1 MNRTRIVQH
10 QDLLDIVSFLCEYRG
25 YRFEHVKG
33 QRIYTHPAAIK
44 VPRPQRGSEI
54 YIGKLGKNV
63 MEDQL
68 VPLFERLGRLYEFRM
83 MTDSQFRSRGFAFA
97 TYFEMHNADRAIR
110 KLDSL
115 ELEDGVKIVVEKSVD
130 NRTLYLNGLDP
141 NVTEED
147 VKNLLNIYLEGIQR
161 VSVLPSR
168 RDYNLNRGYGFVE
181 FSSHRQATIARHS
194 LVWNNLTLLDQ
205 GLQVDWAETSPPRC
219 GVDQPTNMRTLYMR
233 NIPLEFSDRD
243 LKRAIKK
250 RLQHVHVQNVYKNIN
265 QNHAYVYFV
274 KRKAAR
280 KAFNQLQGFRIE
292 GNKVQVE
299 WALPKMQK
307 VKLPDHTDELA
318 LLNRRRNIDQVN
330 AKPFTVPPYP
340 RRSLN
345 LDCRKLEQS
354 TGANAPRK
362 ITKFVQDTAINC

>member
-1 MNRTRIVQH
+1 MHNQSYQQHASFPLSAHSFPAPQTSGRLASTRVATIMNRTRLVQH
-10 QDLLDIVSFLCEYRG
+10 QDLLDVVSFLCEYRG

-33 QRIYTHPAAIK
+33 QRIYTHPVAIK

-54 YIGKLGKNV
+54 YIGKLGKNM

-68 VPLFERLGRLYEFRM
+68 VPLFERMGRLYEFRM

-97 TYFEMHNADRAIR
+97 TYFEMHNAERAIR
-110 KLDSL
+110 KLDNL

-130 NRTLYLNGLDP
+130 NRTLYLSEYYLLKLLYTSDVTIFFAVQIERFLRFTDGLDP

-219 GVDQPTNMRTLYMR
+219 GVDQPTNVT
-233 NIPLEFSDRD
+233 
-243 LKRAIKK
+243 
-250 RLQHVHVQNVYKNIN
+250 IN
-265 QNHAYVYFV
+265 FFYV
-274 KRKAAR
+274 
-280 KAFNQLQGFRIE
+280 AFIF
-292 GNKVQVE
+292 
-299 WALPKMQK
+299 
-307 VKLPDHTDELA
+307 
-318 LLNRRRNIDQVN
+318 
-330 AKPFTVPPYP
+330 
-340 RRSLN
+340 
-345 LDCRKLEQS
+345 
-354 TGANAPRK
+354 
-362 ITKFVQDTAINC
+362 